1 MFSHIL
7 IPTDGTKQSDK
18 AIENGI
24 ALAKKLGAKVTAVN
38 CSVPWSAIAVG
49 EIVSIFPEAEYVETQ
64 NKEAQ
69 KLLDTISDKAKA
81 AGIEVTT
88 RHLFHNHAYQGILET
103 AKEAGCDLICMA
115 SHGRRGLEGL
125 LIGSE
130 TTKTLTHSEI
140 PVLVYK

>member
-7 IPTDGTKQSDK
+7 IPTDGTKRSDK

-24 ALAKKLGAKVTAVN
+24 ALAKQLGAKVTALN
-38 CSVPWSAIAVG
+38 CSLPWSAIAVG
-49 EIVSIFPEAEYVETQ
+49 ETAVPEAEYVETQ
-64 NKEAQ
+64 NNEAQ

-88 RHLFHNHAYQGILET
+88 RHIFHNHAYQGILET
-103 AKEAGCDLICMA
+103 AKENGCDLICMA

-130 TTKTLTHSEI
+130 TSKTLTHSDI

>member
-18 AIENGI
+18 AVDNGI
-24 ALAKKLGAKVTAVN
+24 ALAKTLGAEVTALN

-49 EIVSIFPEAEYVETQ
+49 EIVSVFPEAEYVETQ

-69 KLLDTISDKAKA
+69 KLLDSISEKAKA
-81 AGIEVTT
+81 ADVKVTT
-88 RHLFHNHAYQGILET
+88 RHIYHNHAYQGILEI
-103 AKEAGCDLICMA
+103 AKENGCDLICMA

>member
-7 IPTDGTKQSDK
+7 IPTDGTKRSDK

-24 ALAKKLGAKVTAVN
+24 ALAKQLGAKVTALN
-38 CSVPWSAIAVG
+38 CSLPWSVIAVG
-49 EIVSIFPEAEYVETQ
+49 ETAVPEAEYVETQ
-64 NKEAQ
+64 NKEAHN
-69 KLLDTISDKAKA
+69 LLDTISDKAKA

-88 RHLFHNHAYQGILET
+88 RHIFHNHAYQGILET
-103 AKEAGCDLICMA
+103 AKEYGCDLICMA

-130 TTKTLTHSEI
+130 TSKTLTHSDI